1 MFKAVSI
8 GVLLSSAVFL
18 QGCSCD
24 EGESVSECVIDEDPS
39 STAEVFYFNQIT
51 DDGGNDEDEIT
62 TELFAGTESDALVE
76 ERAYSTSGDVD
87 GVDVDLD
94 ELDDDD
100 MADVAFTVRRTEDS
114 FEFISNEVAELE
126 EGADYTLVAM
136 GDIDE
141 TTSLRL
147 AVLEREEQSTA
158 SDEVSVRFVHTLSDL
173 DASSLRLDVLDG
185 DGDELVEDLNY
196 ASESDYVTLTPSAGR
211 ITVDLRDNDDDI
223 VASAGCDVTTGR
235 SYEAILAYVDFDA
248 RNEDDIRLFC
258 HEV

>member
-8 GVLLSSAVFL
+8 GVLLSSVVFL

-51 DDGGNDEDEIT
+51 DDGGSDEDEIT

-94 ELDDDD
+94 EPDEDD

-126 EGADYTLVAM
+126 EGAEYTLVAM

-158 SDEVSVRFVHTLSDL
+158 SDEVNVRFVHALSDL
-173 DASSLRLDVLDG
+173 DASSLRLDVLD

-196 ASESDYVTLTPSAGR
+196 ASESDHVALTPSADR
-211 ITVDLRDNDDDI
+211 ITVDLRNSDDDVI
-223 VASAGCDVTTGR
+223 ASPGCDVTTGR
-235 SYEAILAYVDFDA
+235 TYEAILTYVNFDG

-258 HEV
+258 HEI